1 MVKKNN
7 VKDSFELC
15 YLRSRAAKS
24 AFDKKDKVNELL
36 HQPFF
41 EKAVQ
46 ISSKEV
52 YRKSENSLNH
62 FGYFL
67 EDVKSIAR
75 VYGLQFAN
83 HEFSN
88 KKNSDLTIPLTKF
101 IIQRLNTFITLL
113 NRKFET
119 NEFSISGTDTS
130 LMLDMVPDESLSPL
144 KNEEIVVLE
153 TEKTNKASKKETKA
167 LSKKIQKNIDLY
179 APRLAELATSKHTG
193 YFIRKKARS
202 ICKKCG
208 INYLEITLDK
218 IKKHNLDPNQF
229 ALR

>member
-24 AFDKKDKVNELL
+24 AFDKTDKVNALL
-36 HQPFF
+36 NQPFF

-46 ISSKEV
+46 VASKEV
-52 YRKSENSLNH
+52 YRKTENSLNH

-75 VYGLQFAN
+75 VYGLQFIN

-119 NEFSISGTDTS
+119 NEFSITSADTS
-130 LMLDMVPDESLSPL
+130 LLLDFVPDESLSPI
-144 KNEEIVVLE
+144 KEDDMIVVE
-153 TEKTNKASKKETKA
+153 PSKNKTSKKQTKA

>member
-24 AFDKKDKVNELL
+24 AFDKKDKINVLL
-36 HQPFF
+36 QQPFF

-46 ISSKEV
+46 VASKEV
-52 YRKSENSLNH
+52 YRKAENSLNH

-67 EDVKSIAR
+67 EDIRSIAR

-119 NEFSISGTDTS
+119 NEFSISNTDTS
-130 LMLDMVPDESLSPL
+130 LLLDIVPDDSLSPIKDDDVVIL
-144 KNEEIVVLE
+144 EPVKTKN
-153 TEKTNKASKKETKA
+153 SKKETKA

-208 INYLEITLDK
+208 INYLEITLAK